1 MSGALTAPMDV
12 PFGPSGKVTLRK
24 MVLDEDAPLLH
35 DWFNRDYA
43 RFWGLQG
50 KTVDEIREKFAEI
63 EASGTCD
70 VIFGVLASTGE
81 RLFMF
86 QSYDVH
92 ADELGH
98 HYAVQPGDRGFH
110 FMVGPPEHP
119 RPAMAYHT
127 LQAVCAWIFRDTQVR
142 RIVGEPDVRNE
153 KAMRRMVQ
161 AGFSADKVLHL
172 RYKSALL
179 MHRSRPSFEAARTQA
194 PPPNPD
200 RAPLSGMVLK
210 YHLLV
215 SRIGRRIGL
224 IERHW

>member
-1 MSGALTAPMDV
+1 MSAPSTPLEV
-12 PFGPSGKVTLRK
+12 PFGPSGTVVLRK

-35 DWFNRDYA
+35 DWFSRDYA

-50 KTVDEIREKFAEI
+50 KTVAEIREKFAGI

-70 VIFGVLASTGE
+70 VVFGVLASTGE

-86 QSYDVH
+86 ESYDVTV
-92 ADELGH
+92 DVLGQ

-110 FMVGPPEHP
+110 FMIGPADRP
-119 RPAMAYHT
+119 RPAVAYHA
-127 LQAVCAWIFRDTQVR
+127 LQAVCAWIFRDVAVR
-142 RIVGEPDVRNE
+142 RIVCEPDVRNE
-153 KAMRRMVQ
+153 KAMRRLVQ
-161 AGFSADKVLHL
+161 AGFSGSKVVHL
-172 RYKSALL
+172 PYKSALL
-179 MHRSRPSFEAARTQA
+179 MHRTRPAFDAARNTP

-200 RAPLSGMVLK
+200 QAPLAGLALR